1 MADRRT
7 VPLGDGRRRILRVAL
22 AHWGDALKR
31 VASRVQ
37 GMGYHPTAA
46 AMRRD
51 RDLIEGDDQSQGLV
65 ERLSPQHS
73 LLEKPEEGVS
83 DGAVALTH
91 DELRLSYYAVRKHRE
106 RILDLKRKNEKEEY
120 ETEEQEADLAMIGE
134 PRGDDGEPSTGFLSD
149 LDLGWEEAEVD
160 PAQMNLAEQ
169 PAGETP
175 EEEEAAVEEE
185 LQELVFAYC
194 RRRLKED
201 PDVENK
207 ALHQECI
214 DEFPG
219 AGLADLSLR
228 QFHARYP
235 LQVKRQMAQER
246 REGASS

>member
-1 MADRRT
+1 MADRRS
-7 VPLGDGRRRILRVAL
+7 VPLGDGRRRIMRVAL

-51 RDLIEGDDQSQGLV
+51 RALIEGDDQSQGLV
-65 ERLSPQHS
+65 ERLSPQQN
-73 LLEKPEEGVS
+73 LLSDPEESPV
-83 DGAVALTH
+83 DGAVALSH

-134 PRGDDGEPSTGFLSD
+134 PRGDDGEPSSGFLAD
-149 LDLGWEEAEVD
+149 LDLGWEEAELD
-160 PAQMNLAEQ
+160 PAQMDLVEQ

-185 LQELVFAYC
+185 LEDLVMAYC
-194 RRRLKED
+194 RRRLEEN
-201 PDVENK
+201 PDLENK
-207 ALHQECI
+207 VLHQEAQE
-214 DEFPG
+214 EFPG
-219 AGLADLSLR
+219 SGIGELTLR

-235 LQVKRQMAQER
+235 LQVKRAMAAER
-246 REGASS
+246 RSS